1 LRCQIGTSIK
11 PPQPLY
17 LTSAKIYYIPDI
29 IKRITDKNED
39 GDYRVHK
46 KSVESFTMI
55 ISRLRLKNWRNFR
68 NIDIDLSDR
77 VFIVGPNASG
87 KSNLLDALR
96 FLRDVAKL
104 GGGLQQAIVQRGG
117 VSKIRCLAARKE
129 PAVEIDVELKNGS
142 DAQVWRYSIG
152 FTQQVRGYRQPILR
166 YERVWR
172 GDDQI
177 LDRPTE
183 EDNKDLI
190 RLTQTSLEQINSNA
204 EFREV
209 SKFLDSIRYLHIV
222 PQLLKHPEAF
232 KGPGLAEDPFGKNFL
247 ELVSRTPE
255 NTRRS
260 RLRKIEA
267 ALQLAVPQLIDL
279 SDVKDETGIP
289 HLEATY
295 THWRPGAGRQR
306 EDQFSDGTLRLIG
319 LFWALLEG
327 DAPLLLEEPELS
339 LHSAI
344 IKKLPGLFY
353 RMQRTRKRQI
363 FVSTHSW
370 EMLQDKG
377 IGGEEVVMLEPNSEG
392 TIATVASKNTDIRK
406 LLSAGLS
413 IAEVAL
419 PRTAPPNVEQLSL
432 NLE

>member
-1 LRCQIGTSIK
+1 
-11 PPQPLY
+11 
-17 LTSAKIYYIPDI
+17 
-29 IKRITDKNED
+29 
-39 GDYRVHK
+39 
-46 KSVESFTMI
+46 MI
-55 ISRLRLKNWRNFR
+55 ISRLILKNWRNFR
-68 NIDIDLSDR
+68 FIDIDLTDR

-96 FLRDVAKL
+96 FLRDIAKP

-142 DAQVWRYSIG
+142 DSPSWRYAIG

-172 GDDQI
+172 GAQQI
-177 LDRPTE
+177 LDRPSY
-183 EDNKDLI
+183 EDHKDVI
-190 RLTQTSLEQINSNA
+190 RLTQTSLEQINANSD
-204 EFREV
+204 FREIAR
-209 SKFLDSIRYLHIV
+209 FLDSIRYLHLV

-247 ELVSRTPE
+247 ELVARTPE
-255 NTRRS
+255 STRRS
-260 RLRKIEA
+260 RLKKIEE
-267 ALQLAVPQLIDL
+267 ALRLAVPQLINL
-279 SDVKDETGIP
+279 SYVKDETGIP

-295 THWRPGAGRQR
+295 THWRPGAGLQR

-319 LFWALLEG
+319 LFWTLLDG

-339 LHSAI
+339 LHTAI
-344 IKKLPGLFY
+344 VKKLPALFY
-353 RMQRTRKRQI
+353 RMQRKRKRQI

-377 IGGEEVVMLEPNSEG
+377 IGGEEVVMLEPNNEG
-392 TIATVASKNTDIRK
+392 TIATVASKSADIRK
-406 LLSAGLS
+406 LLSSGLS
-413 IAEVAL
+413 IAEVAM
-419 PRTAPPNVEQLSL
+419 PRTAPPNLEQLSL

>member
-1 LRCQIGTSIK
+1 
-11 PPQPLY
+11 
-17 LTSAKIYYIPDI
+17 
-29 IKRITDKNED
+29 
-39 GDYRVHK
+39 
-46 KSVESFTMI
+46 MI
-55 ISRLRLKNWRNFR
+55 ISRLSLKNWRNFR
-68 NIDIDLSDR
+68 SIDIDLSDR

-96 FLRDVAKL
+96 FLKDIAKP
-104 GGGLQQAIVQRGG
+104 GGGLQQAIVERGG

-129 PAVEIDVELKNGS
+129 PAVEIDLELKNGS
-142 DAQVWRYSIG
+142 DSPTWRYGIS

-166 YERVWR
+166 HERVWR
-172 GDDQI
+172 EGQQI
-177 LDRPTE
+177 LDRPTKDDK
-183 EDNKDLI
+183 EDVI
-190 RLTQTSLEQINSNA
+190 RLTQTSLEQINSNSG
-204 EFREV
+204 FREI
-209 SKFLDSIRYLHIV
+209 SRFLDSIRYLHLV

-232 KGPGLAEDPFGKNFL
+232 KGPGLSDDPFGKNFL
-247 ELVSRTPE
+247 ELVARTPE
-255 NTRRS
+255 TTRRS
-260 RLRKIEA
+260 RLKKIEE
-267 ALQLAVPQLIDL
+267 ALRLAVPQLINL

-319 LFWALLEG
+319 LFWTLLDG

-339 LHSAI
+339 LHTAI
-344 IKKLPGLFY
+344 VKKLPALFY
-353 RMQRTRKRQI
+353 KMQRKRKRQI

-377 IGGEEVVMLEPNSEG
+377 IGGEEVVMLEPDNEG
-392 TIATVASKNTDIRK
+392 TIATVASKSTDIRK
-406 LLSAGLS
+406 LLSSGLS

-419 PRTAPPNVEQLSL
+419 PRTAPPNLEQLSL

>member
-1 LRCQIGTSIK
+1 
-11 PPQPLY
+11 
-17 LTSAKIYYIPDI
+17 
-29 IKRITDKNED
+29 
-39 GDYRVHK
+39 
-46 KSVESFTMI
+46 MI
-55 ISRLRLKNWRNFR
+55 ISRLTLKNWRNFR
-68 NIDIDLSDR
+68 HIDIDLTDR

-87 KSNLLDALR
+87 KSNLLDAVR
-96 FLRDVAKL
+96 FLRDIAKP
-104 GGGLQQAIVQRGG
+104 GGGLQQAIIQRGG

-129 PAVEIDVELKNGS
+129 PAVEISVELKNGP
-142 DAQVWRYSIG
+142 DRPAWRYAIG

-172 GDDQI
+172 GAQQI
-177 LDRPTE
+177 LDRPID
-183 EDNKDLI
+183 EDKKDVL
-190 RLTQTSLEQINSNA
+190 RLTQTSLEQINANSD
-204 EFREV
+204 FREIAR
-209 SKFLDSIRYLHIV
+209 FLDSIRYLHLV

-247 ELVSRTPE
+247 ELVARTPE

-260 RLRKIEA
+260 RLRKIEE
-267 ALQLAVPQLIDL
+267 ALRVAVPQLINL
-279 SDVKDETGIP
+279 SDVKDETGVP

-319 LFWALLEG
+319 LFWTLLDG

-339 LHSAI
+339 LHTAI
-344 IKKLPGLFY
+344 VKKLPALFFGI
-353 RMQRTRKRQI
+353 QRKRKRQI

-377 IGGEEVVMLEPNSEG
+377 IGGEEVVMLEPNNEG
-392 TIATVASKNTDIRK
+392 TIANVASKSADIRK
-406 LLSAGLS
+406 LLSSGLS

-419 PRTAPPNVEQLSL
+419 PRTAPPDLEQLSL
-432 NLE
+432 NLA